1 MASTYVFAGLTKS
14 LSSFCSDIFMK
25 RKIEKRNILYAM
37 SFLVDD
43 IEKWTQSDS
52 IFIQMNCNPV
62 LLQVK

>member
-1 MASTYVFAGLTKS
+1 
-14 LSSFCSDIFMK
+14 
-25 RKIEKRNILYAM
+25 M